1 MQEGEVQAEETGSCW
16 KPSIVYRDEIGG
28 IRRPVHSGLFLTN
41 RCLPSRL
48 GGPASPDPIKCNTS
62 TQESGNSEDFWQM
75 LKRFQDRTD
84 QMLKSDR
91 SPPPQTQTEEDAGGD
106 EESKSEDD
114 VPEPGSA
121 PDPEKE
127 ALATEIRTCQDFL
140 DTIDS
145 FMEKFLNEDDIN
157 SS

>member
-1 MQEGEVQAEETGSCW
+1 MQEDEVQAEETGSRW
-16 KPSIVYRDEIGG
+16 KPSIIYRDEIGG

-48 GGPASPDPIKCNTS
+48 GGPASPDPVKCNTS
-62 TQESGNSEDFWQM
+62 TQESDNSEDFWQM

-84 QMLKSDR
+84 QMLKSER
-91 SPPPQTQTEEDAGGD
+91 SPPPQTRTEEDV
-106 EESKSEDD
+106 ESKSEDG
-114 VPEPGSA
+114 VLEPTSA
-121 PDPEKE
+121 PDPERE